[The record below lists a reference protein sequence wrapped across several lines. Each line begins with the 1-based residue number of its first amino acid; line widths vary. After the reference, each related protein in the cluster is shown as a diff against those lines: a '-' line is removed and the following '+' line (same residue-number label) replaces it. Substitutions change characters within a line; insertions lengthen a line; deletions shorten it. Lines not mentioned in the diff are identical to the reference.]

1 MSVLCQGQT
10 LRTRVLVC
18 QRGAGQRLLS
28 MPGFK
33 VLNIA
38 FIMVGT
44 LHMKKQLLLLILL
57 VTSQSWANQSSPG
70 EQAKQMAEAA
80 CLYQYNVIYS
90 RFTLGFS
97 EEKAIQVSSQILTNY
112 LESHK
117 ENSGD
122 FFLSSIRRS
131 TIAQLRELEVNKA
144 AVQQLKTPPSDF
156 KDNFLSSCNAIK
168 KEQLE
173 TMHVFG

>member
-10 LRTRVLVC
+10 LRTRVLVG

-57 VTSQSWANQSSPG
+57 VTSHSWANQSSPG

-112 LESHK
+112 LASHK

-168 KEQLE
+168 KD
-173 TMHVFG
+173 